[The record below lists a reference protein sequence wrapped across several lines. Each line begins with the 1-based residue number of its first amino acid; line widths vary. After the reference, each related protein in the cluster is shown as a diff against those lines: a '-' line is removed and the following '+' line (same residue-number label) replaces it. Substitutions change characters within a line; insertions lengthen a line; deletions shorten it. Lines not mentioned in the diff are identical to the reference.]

1 MEDSEDECSDKFRP
15 LEYFHGTSMA
25 MATASWYFDSDG
37 NHRRSETKDDGRSTE
52 TAGEWR
58 WDTIPPPPDSGIDR
72 ADDWKKA
79 EDRVNEDRQGWD
91 DYKANYK
98 AEGTRLQGTWNDMP
112 RSRLPPEE
120 RRIAWDGESYTFSQF
135 LDYYDEEA
143 QEYWNSAFCSSVHGR
158 SVWNFQ
164 RYTRHLEAHI
174 EWLDDVIEELSHTE
188 KDLRQSIDD
197 HEDAAKRMEKHVK
210 KQARIIEDL
219 REEVARLSSLSN
231 DASAAVAEK
240 ALRIEAMQADVDAA
254 DAARDAAERCKYD
267 AEARLLHGS
276 LMWGEF
282 TNEFEFKSN
291 KQLSEYVSEAVQT
304 ELRLPQDLF
313 DFEFP
318 KYQ

>member
-1 MEDSEDECSDKFRP
+1 MEDSEDECSDNFRP

-25 MATASWYFDSDG
+25 MATAYWYFDSDD
-37 NHRRSETKDDGRSTE
+37 NLRRSETKDDGRSTE

-254 DAARDAAERCKYD
+254 DAARDAAERCRYD

-282 TNEFEFKSN
+282 SNEFEFKSN

>member
-1 MEDSEDECSDKFRP
+1 
-15 LEYFHGTSMA
+15 
-25 MATASWYFDSDG
+25 
-37 NHRRSETKDDGRSTE
+37 
-52 TAGEWR
+52 
-58 WDTIPPPPDSGIDR
+58 
-72 ADDWKKA
+72 
-79 EDRVNEDRQGWD
+79 
-91 DYKANYK
+91 
-98 AEGTRLQGTWNDMP
+98 MP

-254 DAARDAAERCKYD
+254 DAARDAAERCRYD

-282 TNEFEFKSN
+282 SNEFEFKSN

>member
-1 MEDSEDECSDKFRP
+1 MEDSEDECSDNSRP

-25 MATASWYFDSDG
+25 MATAYWYFDSDD
-37 NHRRSETKDDGRSTE
+37 NLRRSETKDDGRSSE

-72 ADDWKKA
+72 ADNWKKA

-98 AEGTRLQGTWNDMP
+98 AEGTRLQGRWNDMP

-174 EWLDDVIEELSHTE
+174 EWLDGVIEELSHTE

-197 HEDAAKRMEKHVK
+197 HEDAAKTMEKHAK
-210 KQARIIEDL
+210 EQARIIEDL
-219 REEVARLSSLSN
+219 EAQVATLS
-231 DASAAVAEK
+231 
-240 ALRIEAMQADVDAA
+240 
-254 DAARDAAERCKYD
+254 
-267 AEARLLHGS
+267 
-276 LMWGEF
+276 
-282 TNEFEFKSN
+282 T
-291 KQLSEYVSEAVQT
+291 
-304 ELRLPQDLF
+304 
-313 DFEFP
+313 
-318 KYQ
+318 

>member
-1 MEDSEDECSDKFRP
+1 MEDEEDERSDNFRP

-37 NHRRSETKDDGRSTE
+37 NLRRSETKDDGRSSE

-72 ADDWKKA
+72 ADNWKKA

-98 AEGTRLQGTWNDMP
+98 AEGTRLGGRWNDMP

-254 DAARDAAERCKYD
+254 DAARDAAERCRYD

-282 TNEFEFKSN
+282 SNEFKYN

>member
-25 MATASWYFDSDG
+25 MATAYWYFDSDD
-37 NHRRSETKDDGRSTE
+37 NLRRSETKDDGRSSE

-72 ADDWKKA
+72 ADNWKKA

-112 RSRLPPEE
+112 RSRFPPEE

-254 DAARDAAERCKYD
+254 DAARDAAERCRYD

-282 TNEFEFKSN
+282 SNEFEFKSN